1 MLRGQAA
8 ATAPTLA
15 ALNPS
20 ATRQALG
27 AKVGAANKTGG
38 NTFKGQPTAAVKK
51 VSIQGAR

>member
-1 MLRGQAA
+1 MI
-8 ATAPTLA
+8 APTLA

-51 VSIQGAR
+51 VAIQGAR